1 MPNWKK
7 VIVSGSDAH
16 LNTLELTNA
25 TTDDSLLIT
34 STDAGSSAAP
44 VITLKRN
51 SGSPDDADYLGTIK
65 FKGENDADQEV
76 VYSKITGKIQDAS
89 DSSEDGIIEFT
100 NMKAGTQTITA
111 RLKSDKLELLN
122 STTLQ
127 VDGGIDIDNI
137 NIDGT
142 TIALSSGDLTLDA
155 AGDIILDADGTD
167 VILKDDG
174 TAFGRFKRDSSDF
187 IIKSEGNNNDII
199 FRGQDGGSTI
209 TAMTI
214 DMSEGGNVILGGNI
228 SGSAASTGSF
238 GRLEVTANT
247 ISIGGTEIDQTDAQN
262 LGNTS
267 GTNTGDVTLS
277 GTPDYITISNQVIT
291 RNQIDLANDV
301 TGTLPVGNGGTGA
314 TSLTDGGVLLG
325 SGTGA
330 ITATAVLTNGQ
341 LLIGDNSGDP
351 TVATLTGTSNQV
363 TVTNGGGS
371 ITLSTPQ
378 DLDTSADVTFDSV
391 TLDDLTATRLVATNG
406 SKKLVSSDL
415 NNWVAGTSNQISVA
429 DDSDGTITLSTPQN
443 IHTGATPTFAGVTT
457 SGNVSGSAA
466 STGSFGHL
474 VIAKDAHIGEDLL
487 ADGDVVAYNSSD
499 MRLKNNLQVIGGAL
513 DKIDGINGYEFDW
526 NEQSP
531 EWARERGHDVGVV
544 AQEIQKIHPEIVEER
559 KNGYLG
565 VDYKRL
571 VPLLIQSVKELKQ
584 EVEEL
589 KKKV

>member
-1 MPNWKK
+1 MPSWKK
-7 VIVSGSDAH
+7 VIVSGSDAI
-16 LNTLELTNA
+16 LN
-25 TTDDSLLIT
+25 DIT
-34 STDAGSSAAP
+34 
-44 VITLKRN
+44 V
-51 SGSPDDADYLGTIK
+51 SG
-65 FKGENDADQEV
+65 
-76 VYSKITGKIQDAS
+76 
-89 DSSEDGIIEFT
+89 
-100 NMKAGTQTITA
+100 
-111 RLKSDKLELLN
+111 
-122 STTLQ
+122 
-127 VDGGIDIDNI
+127 NI
-137 NIDGT
+137 ANT
-142 TIALSSGDLTLDA
+142 SGDFTLDVV
-155 AGDIILDADGTD
+155 GDINFDANGADI
-167 VILKDDG
+167 ILKDDG

-187 IIKSEGNNNDII
+187 VIKSETNNKDIV

-228 SGSAASTGSF
+228 SGSATSTGSF

-291 RNQIDLANDV
+291 RNAIDLANDV

-325 SGTGA
+325 SGTSA

-391 TLDDLTATRLVATNG
+391 ILDDLTATRLVATNG

-443 IHTGATPTFAGVTT
+443 IHTGATPTFASLTT

-474 VIAKDAHIGEDLL
+474 VVAKDAHIGEDLL

-571 VPLLIQSVKELKQ
+571 VPLLIQSIKELKQ

>member
-1 MPNWKK
+1 MPSWKK
-7 VIVSGSDAH
+7 VIVSGSDAI
-16 LNTLELTNA
+16 LN
-25 TTDDSLLIT
+25 D
-34 STDAGSSAAP
+34 
-44 VITLKRN
+44 ITL
-51 SGSPDDADYLGTIK
+51 S
-65 FKGENDADQEV
+65 
-76 VYSKITGKIQDAS
+76 
-89 DSSEDGIIEFT
+89 
-100 NMKAGTQTITA
+100 
-111 RLKSDKLELLN
+111 
-122 STTLQ
+122 
-127 VDGGIDIDNI
+127 GGISN
-137 NIDGT
+137 T
-142 TIALSSGDLTLDA
+142 SGDFTIDIEGDLNLDA
-155 AGDIILDADGTD
+155 NGADI
-167 VILKDDG
+167 VLKDDG

-187 IIKSEGNNNDII
+187 VIKAESNNKDIV

-214 DMSEGGNVILGGNI
+214 DMSEGGNVILNGNI
-228 SGSAASTGSF
+228 SGSATSTGSF

-262 LGNTS
+262 LSNTS

-291 RNQIDLANDV
+291 RNAIDLANDV

-325 SGTGA
+325 SGTSA

-363 TVTNGGGS
+363 TVTNGAGS

-406 SKKLVSSDL
+406 SKKLISSDL

-429 DDSDGTITLSTPQN
+429 DDGDGTITLSTPQN
-443 IHTGATPTFAGVTT
+443 IHTGATPTFASVTT

-474 VIAKDAHIGEDLL
+474 VIDKDAHIGEDLL
-487 ADGDVVAYNSSD
+487 ADGDVVAFNSSD

-531 EWARERGHDVGVV
+531 AWAQERGHDVGVV
-544 AQEIQKIHPEIVEER
+544 AQEIEKIHPEIVEER

-571 VPLLIQSVKELKQ
+571 VPLLIQSVKELKA

>member
-1 MPNWKK
+1 MPSWKK
-7 VIVSGSDAH
+7 VIVSGSDA
-16 LNTLELTNA
+16 
-25 TTDDSLLIT
+25 S
-34 STDAGSSAAP
+34 
-44 VITLKRN
+44 
-51 SGSPDDADYLGTIK
+51 
-65 FKGENDADQEV
+65 
-76 VYSKITGKIQDAS
+76 
-89 DSSEDGIIEFT
+89 
-100 NMKAGTQTITA
+100 
-111 RLKSDKLELLN
+111 LN
-122 STTLQ
+122 SITHTG
-127 VDGGIDIDNI
+127 DFTIDV
-137 NIDGT
+137 G
-142 TIALSSGDLTLDA
+142 
-155 AGDIILDADGTD
+155 GDIILDADGTD
-167 VILKDDG
+167 IILKDDG

-187 IIKSEGNNNDII
+187 IIKSETNNKDIV

-228 SGSAASTGSF
+228 SGSATSTGSF

-262 LGNTS
+262 LSNTS

-291 RNQIDLANDV
+291 RNAIDLANDV

-325 SGTGA
+325 SGTSA

-363 TVTNGGGS
+363 TVTNGAGS

-391 TLDDLTATRLVATNG
+391 TLDDLTASRLVATNG
-406 SKKLVSSDL
+406 SKKLISSDL

-429 DDSDGTITLSTPQN
+429 DDGDGTITLSTPQN
-443 IHTGATPTFAGVTT
+443 IHTGATPTFASVTT

-474 VIAKDAHIGEDLL
+474 VIDKDAHIGEDLL

-531 EWARERGHDVGVV
+531 EWAQERGHDVGVV

-571 VPLLIQSVKELKQ
+571 VPLLIQSIKELKQ

>member
-1 MPNWKK
+1 MPSWKK
-7 VIVSGSDAH
+7 VIVSGSDAI
-16 LNTLELTNA
+16 LN
-25 TTDDSLLIT
+25 DIT
-34 STDAGSSAAP
+34 
-44 VITLKRN
+44 V
-51 SGSPDDADYLGTIK
+51 SG
-65 FKGENDADQEV
+65 
-76 VYSKITGKIQDAS
+76 
-89 DSSEDGIIEFT
+89 
-100 NMKAGTQTITA
+100 
-111 RLKSDKLELLN
+111 
-122 STTLQ
+122 
-127 VDGGIDIDNI
+127 NI
-137 NIDGT
+137 ANT
-142 TIALSSGDLTLDA
+142 SGDFTLDVV
-155 AGDIILDADGTD
+155 GDINFDANGADI
-167 VILKDDG
+167 ILKDDG

-187 IIKSEGNNNDII
+187 VIKSETNNKDIV

-228 SGSAASTGSF
+228 SGSATSTGSF

-443 IHTGATPTFAGVTT
+443 IHTGATPTFASLTT

-474 VIAKDAHIGEDLL
+474 VVAKDAHIGEDLL

-571 VPLLIQSVKELKQ
+571 VPLLIQSIKELKQ